1 MLKPLINIIWRPQAG
16 PQHALVQC
24 PFPEVFFGGARG
36 GGKTDGVLGKWA
48 IKEQRYGQFFNAV
61 GFRRTSV
68 SFEDAIE
75 RAKQIYLPLGAK
87 YRENPSR
94 FRMPNG
100 GRVSFSHLE
109 TVDDAQEY
117 QGRNLS
123 DAWVEEV
130 GQYPGPAP
138 IDRLFGVLRSVGGVP
153 IQLILTGN
161 PGGAGQHWVAKRYGM
176 IPFPRAPK
184 IITRTLPNGAT
195 HKIAVIPSRIT
206 DNRLLIEGDPG
217 YLNRM
222 QLVGSAAL
230 VKAWLEGDWS
240 AIEGA
245 FFPEWSTERHVISPF
260 TIPDDW
266 LRFRSGDWGSARPF
280 SIGWWA
286 VVGDDTA
293 SGNGDADWDRSGP
306 HPILDQPCGL
316 RSARFPTL
324 PRGAIV
330 RYREWYGASSPNVG
344 LKLPAEEVA
353 QGILER
359 EIHEPLDRHGNSGVV
374 YGVLDPAAFASDGG
388 PSIAERMATQ
398 GAMFN
403 PADNK
408 RTGRL
413 GAMGGWDQVRSR
425 LIGTGERDP
434 VSGAVA
440 WRDGQAP
447 MMYFF
452 STCVD
457 SIRTLPALQHDKAR
471 AEDVDT
477 DSEDH
482 APDEIRYG
490 CMSRPWVNEPDRVSK
505 PRFLA
510 DATLDEIWEDDAKR
524 SAGGRI

>member
-1 MLKPLINIIWRPQAG
+1 MSSTPPLTEVIWRPQAG
-16 PQHALVQC
+16 PQKALVDC
-24 PFPEVFFGGARG
+24 PYPEVFFGGARG

-48 IKEQRYGQFFNAV
+48 LKEQRYGPLFNAV

-100 GRVSFSHLE
+100 GRISFAHLE

-130 GQYPGPAP
+130 GQYMGPEP

-176 IPFPRAPK
+176 IPFPRGPK
-184 IITRTLPNGAT
+184 VITRTLPNGAE

-206 DNRLLIEGDPG
+206 DNKLLIDGDPG

-222 QLVGSAAL
+222 QLVGSPAL
-230 VKAWLEGDWS
+230 IKAWLEGDWS

-245 FFPEWSTERHVISPF
+245 FFPEWSSERHVISPF

-286 VVGDDTA
+286 VVGDEF
-293 SGNGDADWDRSGP
+293 
-306 HPILDQPCGL
+306 PIFGRGGAGQ
-316 RSARFPTL
+316 SAGSDEYAIGTL
-324 PRGAIV
+324 PRGALV
-330 RYREWYGASSPNVG
+330 LYREWYGASSPNTG

-353 QGILER
+353 EGILER
-359 EIHEPLDRHGNSGVV
+359 EIHEPIGADGNSSVV
-374 YGVLDPAAFASDGG
+374 YGVMDPAAFASDGG
-388 PSIAERMATQ
+388 PSIAERMASRRVMWQ
-398 GAMFN
+398 

-408 RTGRL
+408 RVGRL
-413 GAMGGWDQVRSR
+413 GAMGGWDQVRAR
-425 LIGTGERDP
+425 LIGTGERDAATGGI
-434 VSGAVA
+434 SWLRG
-440 WRDGQAP
+440 AP
-447 MMYFF
+447 MVYFF

-457 SIRTLPALQHDKAR
+457 TIRTLPALQHDRKR
-471 AEDVDT
+471 NEDVDT

-482 APDEIRYG
+482 AGDSARYA
-490 CMSRPWVNEPDRVSK
+490 CMSRPWVNEVTVAAK
-505 PRFLA
+505 PRFLNE
-510 DATLDEIWEDDAKR
+510 ATLDEMWSDERRR
-524 SAGGRI
+524 SSGRI